1 MYVAM
6 QLPPWLSLALINAVG
21 FHVSEIE
28 HLRTYML
35 ILDHIYTSSVDEV
48 QAILRRYGEDAKNQ
62 PHKKTDSR
70 HSTLLSIFW
79 FFTCNVT

>member
-6 QLPPWLSLALINAVG
+6 QLPPWLSLALINGVG
-21 FHVSEIE
+21 FHLSETE

-48 QAILRRYGEDAKNQ
+48 QAILRRYDEDAQKL
-62 PHKKTDSR
+62 TA
-70 HSTLLSIFW
+70 
-79 FFTCNVT
+79 